1 MEAQLVALIN
11 LSAELAKLKALQGLT
26 PQTTLAEGE
35 GLALLAPYRDSA
47 ILAFKL
53 AGKTAWERHPGEEL
67 VQIVEG
73 TAIIDVVT
81 DDGPLQSFEVSA
93 GKMAIVPKGVW
104 HRAHFLDG
112 TTLLSVTPGPT
123 EFIQLDV
130 DDPRTVR
137 SLDS

>member
-11 LSAELAKLKALQGLT
+11 LTAELAKLKALQGLT

-53 AGKTAWERHPGEEL
+53 SGKTAWERHPGGEAS
-67 VQIVEG
+67 VQVVEG
-73 TAIIDVVT
+73 TVILNMVT
-81 DDGPLQSFEVSA
+81 DDAPPQSFEVGA
-93 GKMAIVPKGVW
+93 GMMAIVPKGVW

-112 TTLLSVTPGPT
+112 TTLISVTPGQT
-123 EFIQLDV
+123 EYVPLDV
-130 DDPRTVR
+130 DDPRTV
-137 SLDS
+137 